1 MLIKTDHVHTTLV
14 DPHLQIK
21 GGGGGEGGH
30 PDPEIRRGGPV
41 SNFFLGPSGLS
52 LVHKKK
58 QGRGG
63 EGRGDFSA
71 ISTTERSSA
80 SPIPKVESHLSDR
93 C

>member
-1 MLIKTDHVHTTLV
+1 MLIKADHVHTTLV
-14 DPHLQIK
+14 DPDLQIK
-21 GGGGGEGGH
+21 GGGEEGGH
-30 PDPEIRRGGPV
+30 PDPEIKRGAR
-41 SNFFLGPSGLS
+41 SQIFFSALRASVWS
-52 LVHKKK
+52 TNKS
-58 QGRGG
+58 RGG